1 MRTQAAAAL
10 LAGLCLAAAASS
22 VAFAQATFVP
32 LVKPLRLA
40 APVRPVKGGS
50 GVYIVKLKD
59 KGAAGYAGELPGYA
73 ATKPM
78 AGERMRPQSARVES
92 YVQHLEQTHDRLLAA
107 VGAPTAKVYSF
118 RYALNGFAAKLDAA
132 QVARLAQMSEVE
144 RIWPDTEQHIE
155 TNNSAI
161 FLGLENQAGGLR
173 ADLKLRGENIVVGVI
188 DSGIT
193 PRHPSLLD
201 TRDLTPKSCTT
212 QWARSSWL
220 GVLLCMSYKRNPP
233 TVLVYEPP
241 VGFRGVCQPGDGFG
255 PADCNNKI
263 VGARYYID
271 GFLFRNELDP
281 HEFRSPK
288 DADGHGTHIATI
300 IAGNSV
306 DAHLLGTRVARVSGI
321 APRARIAVYKACW
334 LKPGDVR
341 ATCATSDLARAIDDA
356 VADGVDIINYSVGSL
371 ETNLTDPDDMALLNA
386 FDAGVLSV
394 VAGGNDGPDLNTIG
408 SPSSAPWVI
417 TVAASTQSGN
427 LFDEAIEV
435 TEPAEMAGL
444 VSMREGA
451 FTSPLTSK
459 AIEETLIEADDGDES
474 GAGGSTRDAC
484 QPLKNTRALDGHVAL
499 VIRGGGCEFQVKLRN
514 VADAGAVAAVVFNNA
529 GAPIVMNGDAG
540 SVAIPA
546 VMIGTADGE
555 ALLDSLAAGD
565 QVKVK
570 LARGIFATV
579 HENGNVVADFSSRGP
594 SLSDANFLK
603 PDVTAPGVDIL
614 GGAAPDAP
622 NNGLHGELFQYL
634 SGTSQAAPE
643 VAGIAALLKEAH
655 PDWSPA
661 RIKSALMTTAYQRGV
676 VREGGEAADP
686 FDIGAGH
693 IDANRAVDPRLVY
706 ESDHRDYAAYL
717 CGLVKPPFPE
727 ADCAAL
733 AAQGF
738 PSEPQNV
745 NEPSIAVAELITGDV
760 VRRRVTNIGPPASFS
775 AQISPPQDLDIVV
788 EPSTLV
794 LGTGE
799 SVEYSVR
806 FVDRGAGRDLWW
818 FGQLGWSDGK
828 RTAVSPIAVQPV
840 TLRAPP
846 ELRLRGSSGTTRMPT
861 AFGYDGSYAA
871 GVHGLRAPFID
882 QATGQVP
889 RGFVDDDPTNH
900 FSFRLDSGV
909 SAHGIN
915 VPADQLY
922 LRVAL
927 FDAFTD
933 GKDDLDLYLFYCPN
947 EECTQVAQSGGF
959 TSDEEINLVRPKPG
973 LYLALVHGFE
983 TDQVSGGPGSN
994 YSMFTWSIGEHDDV
1008 GNLHVA
1014 APQTVTNGE
1023 HLDIDVNWSGLDPAT
1038 RYIGAISHT
1047 TPSGV
1052 YTLTVVNIATP

>member
-1 MRTQAAAAL
+1 
-10 LAGLCLAAAASS
+10 
-22 VAFAQATFVP
+22 
-32 LVKPLRLA
+32 
-40 APVRPVKGGS
+40 
-50 GVYIVKLKD
+50 
-59 KGAAGYAGELPGYA
+59 
-73 ATKPM
+73 
-78 AGERMRPQSARVES
+78 
-92 YVQHLEQTHDRLLAA
+92 
-107 VGAPTAKVYSF
+107 
-118 RYALNGFAAKLDAA
+118 LNGFAAKLDAA
-132 QVARLAQMSEVE
+132 QAARLAQMSEVE
-144 RIWPDTEQHIE
+144 RIWPDTEQHID

-161 FLGLENQAGGLR
+161 FLGLENQVGGLR
-173 ADLKLRGENIVVGVI
+173 ADLKLTGEDVVVGVI

-193 PRHPSLLD
+193 PHHPSLLD
-201 TRDLTPKSCTT
+201 TEDRTPKACTT
-212 QWARSSWL
+212 QWAKSTWL

-233 TVLVYEPP
+233 TVQVYGPP

-255 PADCNNKI
+255 PGDCNNKV
-263 VGARYYID
+263 VGARWYID

-334 LKPGDVR
+334 LKPGDIR

-356 VADGVDIINYSVGSL
+356 VADGVDIINYSVGTL
-371 ETNLTDPDDMALLNA
+371 ETTHTDPDDKALLNA

-435 TEPAEMAGL
+435 TEPPAAAGL
-444 VSMREGA
+444 ISMREGA
-451 FTSPLTSK
+451 FTQPLTNEG
-459 AIEETLIEADDGDES
+459 IEETLIEVDDGDES
-474 GAGGSTRDAC
+474 GHGGSTLDAC
-484 QPLKNTRALDGHVAL
+484 QPIKNAQDLEGHIALL
-499 VIRGGGCEFQVKLRN
+499 VRGGGCEFQIKLQH
-514 VADAGAVAAVVFNNA
+514 VADAGAVGAVVFNNS
-529 GAPIVMNGDAG
+529 GDPIAMNGDEG
-540 SVAIPA
+540 SVSIPA

-555 ALLDSLAAGD
+555 ALLDELGGD
-565 QVKVK
+565 DAVKVK

-594 SLSDANFLK
+594 SLSDPNFLK

-643 VAGIAALLKEAH
+643 VSGVVALLKQAH

-661 RIKSALMTTAYQRGV
+661 VLKSALMTTAYQQGV
-676 VREGGEAADP
+676 VRADGDAADP
-686 FDIGAGH
+686 FDVGAGH

-706 ESDHRDYAAYL
+706 ESDHRDYAAFL
-717 CGLVKPPFPE
+717 CGLLKPPYPAE
-727 ADCAAL
+727 DCAAL

-745 NEPSIAVAELITGDV
+745 NEPSIAVSELITGDS
-760 VRRRVTNIGPPASFS
+760 VRRRVTNIGPPASFT
-775 AQISPPQDLDIVV
+775 AQIKAPENLDVVV

-794 LGTGE
+794 LGTNE
-799 SVEYSVR
+799 SAEYSVR

-818 FGQLGWSDGK
+818 FGQLGWSDGE
-828 RTAVSPIAVQPV
+828 RNAVSPIAVQPV
-840 TLRAPP
+840 TLRAPR
-846 ELRLRGSSGTTRMPT
+846 ELRLRGTSGNTRMPT
-861 AFGYDGSYAA
+861 AFGYGGEYGV
-871 GVHGLRAPFID
+871 GVHGLHAPFID

-900 FSFRLDSGV
+900 FSFRLDNGV

-915 VPADQLY
+915 VPPNQLY

-933 GKDDLDLYLFYCPN
+933 GNDDLDLYLFYCPN
-947 EECTQVAQSGGF
+947 EDCRQVAQSGGF
-959 TSDEEINLVRPKPG
+959 TSDEQIDVERPDPG

-994 YSMFTWSIGEHDDV
+994 YSLFTWSIGVDDDV
-1008 GNLHVA
+1008 GNLDVA
-1014 APQTVTNGE
+1014 APQSVTNGE
-1023 HLDIDVNWSGLDPAT
+1023 HADIDVSWSGLDPNT
-1038 RYIGAISHT
+1038 RYIGAISHQ
-1047 TPSGV
+1047 TPSGE
-1052 YTLTVVNIATP
+1052 YSLTVVNIATP

>member
-1 MRTQAAAAL
+1 MRIRAAAAL
-10 LAGLCLAAAASS
+10 LAGLCLAAAATST
-22 VAFAQATFVP
+22 AFGQAALVP

-40 APVRPVKGGS
+40 APVRPVKGGAA
-50 GVYIVKLKD
+50 VYIVKLKD
-59 KGAAGYAGELPGYA
+59 SGAATYSGELPGYA
-73 ATKPM
+73 ATKPT
-78 AGERMRPQSARVES
+78 AGQRMHPHSARVKT
-92 YVQHLEQTHDRLLAA
+92 YVQHLEQTHDRLLTA
-107 VGAPTAKVYSF
+107 VGAPAAKVYSF

-144 RIWPDTEQHIE
+144 RIWPDTEQHID

-161 FLGLENQAGGLR
+161 FLGIENQAGGLR
-173 ADLKLRGENIVVGVI
+173 ADLKLRGENVVVGVI

-193 PRHPSLLD
+193 PHHPSLLD
-201 TRDLTPKSCTT
+201 TEDRTPKTCTT

-233 TVLVYEPP
+233 KVQVYEPP
-241 VGFRGVCQPGDGFG
+241 VGFRGVCEPGDGFG
-255 PADCNNKI
+255 PADCDNKV

-334 LKPGDVR
+334 LKPGDIR

-408 SPSSAPWVI
+408 SPSSAPWVL

-435 TEPAEMAGL
+435 TAPPDATGL
-444 VSMREGA
+444 ISMREGA
-451 FTSPLTSK
+451 FTRPLTNEGV
-459 AIEETLIEADDGDES
+459 EEALIEVNDGDES
-474 GAGGSTRDAC
+474 GNGGSTLDAC
-484 QPLKNTRALDGHVAL
+484 QPLANARDGEGHIALL
-499 VIRGGGCEFQVKLRN
+499 VRGGGCEFQAKLKN
-514 VADAGAVAAVVFNNA
+514 VADAGGVGAIVFNNS
-529 GAPIVMNGDAG
+529 GAPIVMNGDAD
-540 SVAIPA
+540 SVDIPA

-555 ALLDSLAAGD
+555 ALLDALDAND
-565 QVKVK
+565 EVTVK

-579 HENGNVVADFSSRGP
+579 HEDGNVVAEFSSRGP
-594 SLSDANFLK
+594 SLSDPNFLK

-622 NNGLHGELFQYL
+622 NNGLRGELFQYL

-643 VAGIAALLKEAH
+643 VSGVAALLKEAH

-661 RIKSALMTTAYQRGV
+661 VLKSALMTTAYQRGV
-676 VREGGEAADP
+676 VREDGATADP
-686 FDIGAGH
+686 FDVGAGH

-706 ESDHRDYAAYL
+706 ETDHRDYAAYL
-717 CGLVKPPFPE
+717 CGLLKPPFPE
-727 ADCAAL
+727 QDCAAL
-733 AAQGF
+733 AAQGY

-745 NEPSIAVAELITGDV
+745 NAPSIAVAELITGDA
-760 VRRRVTNIGPPASFS
+760 VRRRVTNIGPPASFT
-775 AQISPPQDLDIVV
+775 AQVHPPEGLNVVV

-799 SVEYSVR
+799 SAEYSVR
-806 FVDRGAGRDLWW
+806 FVDGGAGRDLWW
-818 FGQLGWSDGK
+818 FGQVGWSDG
-828 RTAVSPIAVQPV
+828 TLSAVSPIAVQPV
-840 TLRAPP
+840 TLRAPR

-861 AFGYDGSYAA
+861 AFGYGGEYAA

-889 RGFVDDDPTNH
+889 HGFVDEDPTNH

-915 VPADQLY
+915 VPPDQLY

-933 GKDDLDLYLFYCPN
+933 GNDDLDLYLFYCPN
-947 EECTQVAQSGGF
+947 EDCTQVAQSGGF
-959 TSDEEINLVRPKPG
+959 TSDEEIDLVRPRPG

-994 YSMFTWSIGEHDDV
+994 YSLFTWSIGEADDV
-1008 GNLHVA
+1008 GNLDVA

-1023 HLDIDVNWSGLDPAT
+1023 HLDIDVSWSGLDPGT

-1047 TPSGV
+1047 TPSGE
-1052 YTLTVVNIATP
+1052 YSLTVVNIATP

>member
-1 MRTQAAAAL
+1 MAV
-10 LAGLCLAAAASS
+10 ASS
-22 VAFAQATFVP
+22 AAFAQATLVP

-50 GVYIVKLKD
+50 AVYIVKLKD
-59 KGAAGYAGELPGYA
+59 SGAASYMGEVAGYA
-73 ATKPM
+73 ATKPL
-78 AGERMRPQSARVES
+78 AGERMRPHSAGVES
-92 YVQHLEQTHDRLLAA
+92 YVQHLEQTHDRLLAS
-107 VGAPTAKVYSF
+107 VGASAAKVYSF
-118 RYALNGFAAKLDAA
+118 RYAMNGFAAKLDSA

-144 RIWPDTEQHIE
+144 RIWPDTEQHID

-161 FLGLENQAGGLR
+161 FLGLENQHGGLR
-173 ADLKLRGENIVVGVI
+173 ADLKLRGENVVVGVI

-193 PRHPSLLD
+193 PSHPSLLD
-201 TRDLTPKSCTT
+201 TRDLTPKACTT
-212 QWARSSWL
+212 QWAKSSWL
-220 GVLLCMSYKRNPP
+220 GVLLCLSYKRNPP
-233 TVLVYEPP
+233 TVQIYDPP

-255 PADCNNKI
+255 PGDCNNKV

-334 LKPGDVR
+334 LKPGDIR

-435 TEPAEMAGL
+435 TAPADMTGL
-444 VSMREGA
+444 ISMREAA
-451 FTSPLTSK
+451 FTRPLTNK
-459 AIEETLIEADDGDES
+459 AIEETLIEVNDGDQS
-474 GAGGSTRDAC
+474 GNNGSTRDGC
-484 QPLKNTRALDGHVAL
+484 QRFVNTRELEGHVAFL
-499 VIRGGGCEFQVKLRN
+499 VRGGCEFQVKLKN
-514 VADAGAVAAVVFNNA
+514 AADAGAVAAIVFNNS

-540 SVAIPA
+540 SIEIPA

-570 LARGIFATV
+570 LARGIFTTV

-594 SLSDANFLK
+594 SLSDPNFLK

-643 VAGIAALLKEAH
+643 VSGIVALLKEAH
-655 PDWSPA
+655 PEWSPA
-661 RIKSALMTTAYQRGV
+661 VLKSALMTTAYQRGV
-676 VREGGEAADP
+676 VREDGDAADP
-686 FDIGAGH
+686 FDVGAGH

-717 CGLVKPPFPE
+717 CGLVKPPYPQ
-727 ADCAAL
+727 ADCASL
-733 AAQGF
+733 AAQGY

-745 NEPSIAVAELITGDV
+745 NEPSIAMAELITGDS
-760 VRRRVTNIGPPASFS
+760 VRRRVTNIGPPASFT
-775 AQISPPQDLDIVV
+775 AEIKSPQNLDVAV
-788 EPSTLV
+788 EPQTLV

-799 SVEYSVR
+799 SAEYTVR
-806 FVDRGAGRDLWW
+806 FLDRGAGRDLWW
-818 FGQLGWSDGK
+818 FGQLGWSDGT

-840 TLRAPP
+840 TMRAPR
-846 ELRLRGSSGTTRMPT
+846 ELRLRGGSGTTRMPT
-861 AFGYDGSYAA
+861 AFGYSGQYTAR
-871 GVHGLRAPFID
+871 VHGLRAPFID

-889 RGFVDDDPTNH
+889 HGFVDDDPTNH
-900 FSFRLDSGV
+900 FSFRLDNGV

-915 VPADQLY
+915 VPPDQLY

-933 GKDDLDLYLFYCPN
+933 GHDDLDLYLFYCPN
-947 EECTQVAQSGGF
+947 QDCTQVAQSGGF

-983 TDQVSGGPGSN
+983 TDQVAGGPGSS
-994 YSMFTWSIGEHDDV
+994 YSLFTWSLGVNDNV
-1008 GNLHVA
+1008 GNLNVG

-1023 HLDIDVNWSGLDPAT
+1023 HLDMDVSWSGLNPGT

-1047 TPSGV
+1047 TPTGEYS
-1052 YTLTVVNIATP
+1052 LTVVNVATP